1 MNKIK
6 YCEFCGDYTG
16 LCNGLHLAVEKK
28 YPTSTLG
35 DGKGIDLS
43 PLGKSKPLH
52 IDEASRAVNFLQ
64 GKVLTIIE
72 AIGLE
77 RSQEK
82 AIKDLV
88 KASVSDCHMALM
100 GIAYPE
106 TRMMAEAEVEVTG
119 VADEAIN
126 GELTNTGA

>member
-1 MNKIK
+1 MDK
-6 YCEFCGDYTG
+6 T
-16 LCNGLHLAVEKK
+16 
-28 YPTSTLG
+28 
-35 DGKGIDLS
+35 
-43 PLGKSKPLH
+43 PLGESKPIH
-52 IDEASRAVNFLQ
+52 IDEAGRAVNFLQ

-77 RSQEK
+77 KNQEK
-82 AIKDLV
+82 AVKDLI
-88 KASVSDCHMALM
+88 KTCVSDCHMALL

-126 GELTNTGA
+126 GQLTDIGA

>member
-1 MNKIK
+1 MIHCIYLGSASRSQVKSSKNMDK
-6 YCEFCGDYTG
+6 
-16 LCNGLHLAVEKK
+16 
-28 YPTSTLG
+28 STLG
-35 DGKGIDLS
+35 E
-43 PLGKSKPLH
+43 SKPIH
-52 IDEASRAVNFLQ
+52 IDEAGRAVNFLQ

-88 KASVSDCHMALM
+88 RSSVSDCHMHLM

-106 TRMMAEAEVEVTG
+106 VRMMTEGEAEITG
-119 VADEAIN
+119 AADEAIN
-126 GELTNTGA
+126 SGVADASELA